1 MDIIQVT
8 NENIHSIFPK
18 YIEDNNISVNDIES
32 IINTYVDM
40 VKNKHLFLIDRELLK
55 DLLVDITYM
64 YSPNDD
70 INKDRVLHHLVGSDS
85 DDDDDEDSC
94 EEIEIPLINTD

>member
-85 DDDDDEDSC
+85 DDEDDEDSC
-94 EEIEIPLINTD
+94 EEIDIPLINTD